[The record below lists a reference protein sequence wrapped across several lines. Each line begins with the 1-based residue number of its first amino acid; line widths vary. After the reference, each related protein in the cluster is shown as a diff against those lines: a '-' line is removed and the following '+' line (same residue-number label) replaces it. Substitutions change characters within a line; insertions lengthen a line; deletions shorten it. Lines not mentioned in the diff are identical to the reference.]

1 MVTEGKKAHCSDV
14 EVVTETQYGEE
25 EMEDKQNTQV
35 EEANTS
41 SLLMVDQGKSWN
53 SVSPKKCVH
62 PTCLKYLNSND
73 MLPSRFSIL
82 ENNEVTPDVEVG
94 S

>member
-14 EVVTETQYGEE
+14 EVVTETQHGEE

-41 SLLMVDQGKSWN
+41 SRLMVDQGKS
-53 SVSPKKCVH
+53 
-62 PTCLKYLNSND
+62 
-73 MLPSRFSIL
+73 
-82 ENNEVTPDVEVG
+82 
-94 S
+94 